1 MKFLDKVDNLK
12 SQSKEKKSNRKSEG
26 LVIS

>member
-12 SQSKEKKSNRKSEG
+12 SQPKEKKRNKKFEV
-26 LVIS
+26 LVLP